1 MKTVFAIAASALAL
15 AATPALA
22 DAPAGP
28 RVEVLAGYDKVSA
41 DLGGGV
47 SMSRDGFNYGLNLGY
62 DLAVSQ
68 SLSAGIDAE
77 IADSTAKLTVG
88 TTTVKAA
95 RDLYIGGRLS
105 VAVTPA
111 VNVYGKVGYTNARL
125 TAEDATTKDGE
136 NFDGVRFGIGAQAN
150 LSSNV
155 YGLVE
160 YRYSNY
166 EQGGSRNQVLAGVG
180 ARF

>member
-1 MKTVFAIAASALAL
+1 MKTAFAIAASALAL

-28 RVEVLAGYDKVSA
+28 RVEVLAGYDKVSV
-41 DLGGGV
+41 DLGGASV
-47 SMSRDGFNYGLNLGY
+47 SRDGFGFGLNVGY

-68 SLSAGIDAE
+68 SVSAGIDAE
-77 IADSTAKLTVG
+77 VADSSTKFRDG
-88 TTTVKAA
+88 TDTLSAN

-105 VAVTPA
+105 VAVSPA
-111 VNVYGKVGYTNARL
+111 FNLYGKVGYTNARL
-125 TAEDATTKDGE
+125 TLNSGGTKVSDNG
-136 NFDGVRFGIGAQAN
+136 DGVRFGIGGQAN
-150 LSSNV
+150 LTGNV

-166 EQGGSRNQVLAGVG
+166 EGDFSRNQVLAGVG